1 MRWVSLG
8 VGIAMIVLAFAAATR
23 VADTHDGLL
32 AEIVTLLAGL
42 AGVSLLLYGLRAG
55 AGRPSH
61 HLTPRAAAHSTTRA
75 VRPATDLLLGAAGI
89 ATGLVLLVGL
99 GLSSGVEWALLG
111 MVMLLP
117 MLTGSVYLCVRFA
130 RAPAREWKVD
140 LTRFR
145 RQKLS

>member
-61 HLTPRAAAHSTTRA
+61 HPTPRAAAHSTTRA
-75 VRPATDLLLGAAGI
+75 VRPATDLVLGAAGI